1 MTLVR
6 RIAQW
11 LLFATVIIAGV
22 LIAARGFAG
31 PIASPIRVNSPM
43 NVESIFALSII
54 LLWVLR
60 TRVSGPALAQEKQPV
75 NLWTLA
81 SAVSIALIVAA
92 AFWRAAGL
100 YFLSDD
106 FIQLKYAL
114 GPMYRIFTMPGGDGF
129 YRPLSNATLRAT
141 GAIAGADPASWHW
154 VAIGLHAVNSILV
167 FALAAA
173 LRLARPAAWFAGAL
187 FALHASRPEPVVWIA
202 ARYDLVAALFSLLA
216 LLLFVCALDL
226 NRTRA
231 LILQSAS
238 VAAML
243 LAFLSK
249 ESSYTVP
256 FAIVL
261 FLAWRGELRTRRS
274 YRTLLLFFA
283 AAAIFLA
290 WRTYIL
296 GGIGGYR
303 AASGGPE
310 VLALGF
316 VSAAKALFLR
326 LPAVLLFPL
335 NWTSGPSWLLAA
347 LLAVYVAALVWLCR
361 TCASRRTILFLLGL
375 LLILAAPALPQLLI
389 AADLQKSRILYLPS
403 VAFCLLLAIVISR
416 VRYQWIAATAI
427 LVFETAALAHNLAT
441 WDYASDK
448 AIAACSVA
456 AACANSRGGKIAV
469 LGIPWYLEGVYFFA
483 NGFPE
488 CVHLQ
493 PGAAD
498 AHVDM
503 MPGTASPDASQYSCI
518 LRWDESKNELI
529 VH

>member
-1 MTLVR
+1 MTVAR

-22 LIAARGFAG
+22 LIAIRAFAG

-43 NVESIFALSII
+43 NAESIFALTII

-60 TRVSGPALAQEKQPV
+60 TRVSGPAPPEDEWSP

-81 SAVSIALIVAA
+81 AAVSIALIVAA

-106 FIQLKYAL
+106 FVQLKYAL
-114 GPMYRIFTMPGGDGF
+114 GPMYGIFTMPGGDGF
-129 YRPLSNATLRAT
+129 YRPLTNVTLRTT
-141 GAIAGADPASWHW
+141 GAIAGANPAIWHW
-154 VAIGLHAVNSILV
+154 VAIGFHAVNSILV
-167 FALAAA
+167 FALASTFRLPRPVAWLAA
-173 LRLARPAAWFAGAL
+173 AL
-187 FALHASRPEPVVWIA
+187 FALHASRPEAVVWIA
-202 ARYDLVAALFSLLA
+202 ARYDLVATLFSLLA
-216 LLLFVCALDL
+216 LLLFVCAWD
-226 NRTRA
+226 RDGSRA

-238 VAAML
+238 IAAML

-256 FAIVL
+256 FVILL

-274 YRTLLLFFA
+274 YRTLFVIFTVTAL
-283 AAAIFLA
+283 FLA

-303 AASGGPE
+303 AESGEPE
-310 VLALGF
+310 VLAIGI
-316 VSAAKALFLR
+316 VSAVKAMFLR
-326 LPAVLLFPL
+326 LPAVLIFPL
-335 NWTSGPSWLLAA
+335 NWINPPSLILAA
-347 LLAVYVAALVWLCR
+347 LLAVYLAALLWLSR
-361 TCASRRTILFLLGL
+361 TWASRRTILFLLGL
-375 LLILAAPALPQLLI
+375 LLVLAAPALPQLLI
-389 AADLQKSRILYLPS
+389 GADLQKSRILYLPS
-403 VAFCLLLAIVISR
+403 VAFCLLLAILISR
-416 VRYQWIAATAI
+416 VRYRWLAAGAI
-427 LVFETAALAHNLAT
+427 LAFETAALAHNLAA

-448 AIAACSVA
+448 AIASCSVA
-456 AACANSRGGKIAV
+456 AVCANSRGGKIAV

-493 PGAAD
+493 PGVGAAK
-498 AHVDM
+498 VDM
-503 MPGTASPDASQYSCI
+503 LPGTASPDASQYSCI